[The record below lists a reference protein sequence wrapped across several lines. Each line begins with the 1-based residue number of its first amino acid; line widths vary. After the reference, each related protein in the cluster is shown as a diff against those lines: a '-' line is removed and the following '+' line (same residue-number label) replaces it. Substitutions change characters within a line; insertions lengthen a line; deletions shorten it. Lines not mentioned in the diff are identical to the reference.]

1 MFKVLVM
8 LSILSFATYA
18 QEKTAAA
25 AGNRGYG
32 QAGCGLGAIVFGS
45 QKGPVQ
51 ILAAT
56 LNGTSGS
63 QTFGMTSGT
72 SNCKAAFGRDATDF
86 IDANRM
92 TLAKE
97 MARGEGETLDSLA
110 TIYKCENT
118 SAASKALKSNYQEIF
133 SNPEKHSAA
142 INESIINVLK
152 KNSSAKCDI
161 LS

>member
-1 MFKVLVM
+1 MLKIFVLV
-8 LSILSFATYA
+8 SILTATAYA
-18 QEKTAAA
+18 ETKPAT
-25 AGNRGYG
+25 GNRGYG
-32 QAGCGLGAIVFGS
+32 QAGCGLGSLVFGS

-56 LNGTSGS
+56 LNFTGVN
-63 QTFGMTSGT
+63 TFAMTSGT
-72 SNCKAAFGRDATDF
+72 SNCKAVFGRDATDF

-110 TIYKCENT
+110 TIYNCENS
-118 SAASKALKSNYQEIF
+118 SAVSAVLKSNYQEIF

-152 KNSSAKCDI
+152 KNSAAKCDI

>member
-1 MFKVLVM
+1 M
-8 LSILSFATYA
+8 LKILLATISILSFSAYA
-18 QEKTAAA
+18 ETKAAVT
-25 AGNRGYG
+25 RGYG
-32 QAGCGLGAIVFGS
+32 QAGCGLGSIVFGS

-51 ILAAT
+51 IIAAT
-56 LNGTSGS
+56 LNATGF

-72 SNCKAAFGRDATDF
+72 SNCKSVFGRDATDF

-110 TIYKCENT
+110 TIYHCQNAN
-118 SAASKALKSNYQEIF
+118 AASEALKSNYSEIF
-133 SNPEKHSAA
+133 SNPDKNSAA

-152 KNSSAKCDI
+152 KNKSADCDI

>member
-1 MFKVLVM
+1 MFKLIVM
-8 LSILSFATYA
+8 FSLLSINVFA
-18 QEKTAAA
+18 QEQK
-25 AGNRGYG
+25 AGVSRGYG
-32 QAGCGLGAIVFGS
+32 QAGCGLGSIVFGS

-56 LNGTSGS
+56 LNGTGI

-72 SNCKAAFGRDATDF
+72 SNCKAVFGRDATDF

-97 MARGEGETLDSLA
+97 MARGEGETLTSLA
-110 TIYKCENT
+110 MIYKCENT
-118 SAASKALKSNYQEIF
+118 AAVSEALKSNYQDIF
-133 SNPEKHSAA
+133 SNPEKNSAA
-142 INESIINVLK
+142 INESIINVLR
-152 KNSSAKCDI
+152 KNSNANCDI

>member
-1 MFKVLVM
+1 M
-8 LSILSFATYA
+8 LKILLTALTLLGVSTAVAAEARPAAT
-18 QEKTAAA
+18 T
-25 AGNRGYG
+25 RGYG
-32 QAGCGLGAIVFGS
+32 QAGCGLGSLVFGS

-56 LNGTSGS
+56 LNVTGM

-72 SNCKAAFGRDATDF
+72 SNCKAVFGRDATDF

-110 TIYKCENT
+110 VIYRCQNT
-118 SAASKALKSNYQEIF
+118 SAVSDALKSHYGEIF
-133 SNPEKHSAA
+133 SNPDKHSAA
-142 INESIINVLK
+142 INESIINVLRK
-152 KNSSAKCDI
+152 DKSADCDI

>member
-1 MFKVLVM
+1 MFKIILLVAM
-8 LSILSFATYA
+8 LATTTYA
-18 QEKTAAA
+18 QQKAAA
-25 AGNRGYG
+25 AGSRGYG
-32 QAGCGLGAIVFGS
+32 QAGCGLGSIVFGS

-56 LNGTSGS
+56 LNATGM

-72 SNCKAAFGRDATDF
+72 SNCKAVFGRDATDF

-97 MARGEGETLDSLA
+97 MAKGEGETLESLA
-110 TIYKCENT
+110 TIYNCENS
-118 SAASKALKSNYQEIF
+118 SAVGEVLRSNYQAIF

-142 INESIINVLK
+142 INESIIKVLK
-152 KNSSAKCDI
+152 EDNSAKCNI

>member
-1 MFKVLVM
+1 MVK
-8 LSILSFATYA
+8 ILFAALTLTFA
-18 QEKTAAA
+18 QLAAA
-25 AGNRGYG
+25 QTQASAGVRGYG
-32 QAGCGLGAIVFGS
+32 QAGCGLGSLVFGS

-56 LNGTSGS
+56 LNGTGI

-72 SNCKAAFGRDATDF
+72 SNCKAVFGRDATDF

-110 TIYKCENT
+110 VIYRCQNT
-118 SAASKALKSNYQEIF
+118 SAVSEVLKSNYGEIF
-133 SNPEKHSAA
+133 SAPDKHSAA

-152 KNSSAKCDI
+152 KDKSAGCDI